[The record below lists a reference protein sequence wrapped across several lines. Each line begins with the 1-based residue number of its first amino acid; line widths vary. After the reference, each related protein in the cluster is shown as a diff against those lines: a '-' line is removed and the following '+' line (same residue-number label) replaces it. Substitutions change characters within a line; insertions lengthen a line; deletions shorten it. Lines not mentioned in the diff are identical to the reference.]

1 MGNKILS
8 TKVIEK
14 MLFSMSCV
22 AKLISTEIGIRGKNI
37 HIIPLVAA
45 MTLIIVMIGVSVAY
59 EYTSIQPPESP
70 VRTDTELAADNGN
83 NGLLGEPL
91 DVSFSWNVPSED
103 DPLTVYFTDTSK
115 GGTMVW
121 YWEFGDG
128 STSSDQNPTHTYAS
142 AGRYRV
148 SLEAHNDSDGQ
159 GAGAYVTVTEAKS
172 TFEPSFTWNVPSK
185 NDPLT
190 VQFTDTSTGN
200 IISWYWDF
208 GDGAY
213 SYDQNPI
220 HTYASAGT
228 FTVTLEAHDEADGKG
243 AVNSVTV
250 TGATPKPT
258 QKPAAS
264 FYSPEAE
271 AMLSGK
277 SDHGIYNND
286 VVSFIDTSTGSPAS
300 WLWDF
305 GDGRTSTL
313 QNPTHVYGEMGGYT
327 VTLTVKN
334 AAGSSTISKEG
345 YVPVGVG
352 IAASSAHF
360 SADKTS
366 GSAPFTVTFHDDD
379 GNGPSGVGPIWR
391 EWHFGDGTVVNY
403 QVDNNASATP
413 YALHTYEKPG
423 TYTVMLYM
431 DNRLGHSILTK
442 HHYITVT
449 EPVNKPVK
457 PIAAFKVD
465 KIPNYPLQVSFTD
478 MSTGAP
484 TAWLWNFGDGSTSSE
499 QNPKHT
505 YFAPGTYTVTLT
517 VSNINGWDSETQEIQ
532 VGEKPISVPPFADF
546 STNTI
551 NGYAPLTVLFTD
563 LSQNAVARIWDFNG
577 DGVPDSSDINPAYT
591 YTVPGTYNVT
601 LLVSNANGASSKTM
615 TITVLEESHS
625 GGSSNSG
632 GSSHGGGSGGA
643 GGSPEPQ
650 SNVKDKE
657 ISQIF
662 ITKGKPVRFDFPKC
676 ATPIVYVGLDPK
688 KTAGKTTTIA
698 EMLKGRSTLVIGQPS
713 GEIYKFINLWVG
725 NSGFATSKNIEN
737 PVVCFKVEKAWIK
750 DKKIHRSS
758 ITLNR
763 YCDKKWEKLSTD
775 VSGEDE
781 KYVYFTSKTSE
792 FSYFAI
798 SGNTEA
804 TGATKE
810 KPPEINPQDLNEQ
823 NNEGKK
829 VNPEQASAQMQ
840 SPGNSKNDV
849 KAPGFG
855 AISVTIGLSAVFV
868 CKRKKL

>member
-1 MGNKILS
+1 M
-8 TKVIEK
+8 T
-14 MLFSMSCV
+14 
-22 AKLISTEIGIRGKNI
+22 R
-37 HIIPLVAA
+37 AA
-45 MTLIIVMIGVSVAY
+45 
-59 EYTSIQPPESP
+59 P
-70 VRTDTELAADNGN
+70 R
-83 NGLLGEPL
+83 
-91 DVSFSWNVPSED
+91 
-103 DPLTVYFTDTSK
+103 
-115 GGTMVW
+115 
-121 YWEFGDG
+121 
-128 STSSDQNPTHTYAS
+128 
-142 AGRYRV
+142 
-148 SLEAHNDSDGQ
+148 
-159 GAGAYVTVTEAKS
+159 
-172 TFEPSFTWNVPSK
+172 
-185 NDPLT
+185 
-190 VQFTDTSTGN
+190 
-200 IISWYWDF
+200 
-208 GDGAY
+208 
-213 SYDQNPI
+213 
-220 HTYASAGT
+220 
-228 FTVTLEAHDEADGKG
+228 
-243 AVNSVTV
+243 
-250 TGATPKPT
+250 PT

-271 AMLSGK
+271 AMLSGN

-286 VVSFIDTSTGSPAS
+286 VVSFIDTSTGSPTS

-305 GDGRTSTL
+305 GDGKTSTL

-327 VTLTVKN
+327 VTLIVKN

-413 YALHTYEKPG
+413 YAVHTYEKPG

-442 HHYITVT
+442 YHYITVT

-457 PIAAFKVD
+457 PVAAFKVD
-465 KIPNYPLQVSFTD
+465 KIPNYSLQVSFTD

-505 YFAPGTYTVTLT
+505 YFAPGTYAVTLT
-517 VSNINGWDSETQEIQ
+517 VSNINGLDSETQEIQ
-532 VGEKPISVPPFADF
+532 VGEEPISVPPVADF

-551 NGYAPLTVLFTD
+551 NGYAPLAVLFTD

-577 DGVPDSSDINPAYT
+577 DGIPDSSDINPAYT
-591 YTVPGTYNVT
+591 YTVPGTYTAT
-601 LLVSNANGASSKTM
+601 LTVSNANGASSKTM

-625 GGSSNSG
+625 GGGGSG
-632 GSSHGGGSGGA
+632 GSSQGSGGGGA

-650 SNVKDKE
+650 SNVKGKE

-662 ITKGKPVRFDFPKC
+662 ITNGKLVRFDFPKC
-676 ATPIVYVGLDPK
+676 ATPIVYVCFDPK

-698 EMLKGRSTLVIGQPS
+698 EILKGRSTLVTGQPS
-713 GEIYKFINLWVG
+713 GEIYKFVNLWVG

-750 DKKIHRSS
+750 DQKINPSS
-758 ITLNR
+758 VILNC
-763 YCDKKWEKLSTD
+763 YYGNKWEQLQTD
-775 VSGEDE
+775 KSGEDN
-781 KYVYFTSKTSE
+781 KYVNFTAKPPE

-798 SGNTEA
+798 TGNTA
-804 TGATKE
+804 A
-810 KPPEINPQDLNEQ
+810 PEVVNETQLKLNAQGSNEQ
-823 NNEGKK
+823 SNGSRIA
-829 VNPEQASAQMQ
+829 NPDHASGQMQ
-840 SPGNSKNDV
+840 SSSIFGKIM
-849 KAPGFG
+849 KTPGFG
-855 AISVTIGLSAVFV
+855 IISCIIGLSAVFMH
-868 CKRKKL
+868 KRKQK